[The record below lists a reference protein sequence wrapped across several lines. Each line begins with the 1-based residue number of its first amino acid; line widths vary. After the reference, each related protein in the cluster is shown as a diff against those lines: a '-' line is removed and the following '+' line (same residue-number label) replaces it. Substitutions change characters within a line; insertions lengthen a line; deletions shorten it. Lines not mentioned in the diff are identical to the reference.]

1 VLVVDPAKKRNV
13 IPAVGGTLKE
23 TVRPVVNVAVAVDAP
38 VVFIARKVP
47 ALIVVEP
54 VQLKVPFNRS

>member
-23 TVRPVVNVAVAVDAP
+23 TERPVPNVAVAVDAP
-38 VVFIARKVP
+38 VVLNARKLP
-47 ALIVVEP
+47 APMFVDP
-54 VQLKVPFNRS
+54 V